1 MFADP
6 KKVGLRRLK
15 RRLKAGASI
24 AIAMAAGAF
33 LACKGGASDPGASP
47 SGPDARTGPDRRG
60 AAGGSSG
67 QSAPAPTSGSV
78 SGGASDAGEEMDAT
92 APADGEA
99 GQAILVRDAGAPAE
113 AGAGGAMM
121 VPSGKP
127 DAGVK
132 PRAPHV
138 DKEEHRKGMPVR
150 DNLLE

>member
-47 SGPDARTGPDRRG
+47 SGPDARTGPDRRS

-67 QSAPAPTSGSV
+67 QSAPAPTSDSV
-78 SGGASDAGEEMDAT
+78 SGGAADAGDGMGAT
-92 APADGEA
+92 APADAEAGEA
-99 GQAILVRDAGAPAE
+99 IVARDAGAPAD
-113 AGAGGAMM
+113 AGGAMM

-127 DAGVK
+127 AAGVK